1 MAMSHRL
8 ANFSD
13 RDRSRACKFFPGW
26 RIFPLKASKCEPKKA
41 LHLKVEVA
49 RVLQNTGIDVL
60 P

>member
-13 RDRSRACKFFPGW
+13 DGGARACKFFRRW
-26 RIFPLKASKCEPKKA
+26 RIFPLKVLKCEPKKA

-49 RVLQNTGIDVL
+49 RVLQNTGIEVL